1 MSGLCDVI
9 MEYGLSGASLRRDY
23 FHEYA
28 SAMDET
34 AKRMA
39 RCILAGGKILVC
51 GNGGSAADAQ
61 HFAAELVGRFL
72 MERRPLP
79 AVALT
84 VDTSILTAVGN
95 DYGYDDVF
103 VRQVEALGR
112 EGDMLIAVS
121 TSGGSRNVLLAMD
134 KAHELGMGVV
144 GLCGKSGGD
153 MKEKSDMLFHVPSN
167 YTPFIQEMHEATMHV
182 LCLILD
188 KYLFECR
195 SEIEA

>member
-61 HFAAELVGRFL
+61 HFAA
-72 MERRPLP
+72 
-79 AVALT
+79 
-84 VDTSILTAVGN
+84 VGN

-103 VRQVEALGR
+103 ARQVEALGR
-112 EGDMLIAVS
+112 EGDMLVAVS

-134 KAHELGMGVV
+134 KAHELGMSVV

-182 LCLILD
+182 LCLVLD
-188 KYLFECR
+188 KYLFEYR
-195 SEIEA
+195 SDIEA